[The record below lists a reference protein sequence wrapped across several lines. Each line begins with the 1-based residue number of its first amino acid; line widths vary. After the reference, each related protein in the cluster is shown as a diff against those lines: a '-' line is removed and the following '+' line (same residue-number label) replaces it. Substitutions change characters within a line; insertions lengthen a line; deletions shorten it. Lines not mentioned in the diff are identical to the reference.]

1 MADDL
6 ARARRTGTAAW
17 VWLAVGG
24 VVSLGLGLASLLAPG
39 STLGVLAV
47 VLSLWLVA
55 AGLSR
60 VGLAAAM
67 RTWTPARRGVQGTV
81 GVLLAAAG
89 VAGLLG
95 FWDPRTVVT
104 TVVAL
109 GFLVAAAADLGMAA
123 TGPRGAGRAAT
134 GGLGV
139 LHLVIGLTFLLLPG
153 VGLAVLAGL
162 VGLVLVVLGLVQLGA
177 AALVRALV
185 RRADALAVRLT
196 HPPRGPLGPPSP
208 GGRTGSG
215 RRLPGDDDPRVVRG
229 EVL

>member
-6 ARARRTGTAAW
+6 ARARRTGTAVW

-24 VVSLGLGLASLLAPG
+24 TVSLVLGLASVLAPG

-55 AGLSR
+55 AGLGR
-60 VGLAAAM
+60 VALAAAM
-67 RTWTPARRGVQGTV
+67 RTWPSSRRGLQ
-81 GVLLAAAG
+81 GVLGVVLAAAG

-95 FWDPRTVVT
+95 LWDALTVVT
-104 TVVAL
+104 VVVAV

-153 VGLAVLAGL
+153 VGLTVLAFL
-162 VGLVLVVLGLVQLGA
+162 VGLALVVLGLVQLA
-177 AALVRALV
+177 AAGLVRALV
-185 RRADALAVRLT
+185 RSTDRLGGRLG
-196 HPPRGPLGPPSP
+196 PSGAGRGPRLGGP
-208 GGRTGSG
+208 
-215 RRLPGDDDPRVVRG
+215 DEDPRVVRG